1 MLCELIVRP
10 MTKVL
15 HVAGALAAGGGACVL
30 LTASAAQDRTGLHVF
45 IIADRV
51 TGQVFVD
58 KRVEGPFRG
67 TSSAAR
73 SERQRLGTQVAR
85 NAEVV
90 RDQVSTFDPGKC
102 ILIYQTSGSTLFTD
116 VILPSADMD
125 RRIRSL
131 RTSKNPPSIKFDKQ
145 CL

>member
-1 MLCELIVRP
+1 
-10 MTKVL
+10 MTKPIQVIGAL
-15 HVAGALAAGGGACVL
+15 VAGAGAFIL
-30 LTASAAQDRTGLHVF
+30 LTASMAQERAGLHVF

-51 TGQVFVD
+51 TGQVYVD

-67 TSSAAR
+67 TSSAAS
-73 SERQRLGTQVAR
+73 SERQRLGAQVAR

-102 ILIYQTSGSTLFTD
+102 ILVYQDSSSTLFTD

-125 RRIRSL
+125 ARIRRL
-131 RTSKNPPSIKFDKQ
+131 RASKNPPSIKFDKQ